1 MVAVCGGMRYPSPI
15 PAEYFVMHT
24 CFSATGAGKSSLLNA
39 ILDGTLSFRRAL
51 IESRQI
57 ELFTMQT
64 TLYRLV
70 VCEVSDSDSNVLIRP
85 SQNSCWY
92 ILACTAVVTEI
103 AYHTK
108 KTIDADIS
116 FLSEG
121 EWRQELEVLL
131 DDLVD
136 ENGEPK
142 RSTDMRSD
150 AGVAWSK
157 VSQFLTRVLTHPH
170 VFLFLSGSRSLS
182 HSHRRANGWYD
193 SRSDYCQG
201 SA

>member
-1 MVAVCGGMRYPSPI
+1 M
-15 PAEYFVMHT
+15 
-24 CFSATGAGKSSLLNA
+24 
-39 ILDGTLSFRRAL
+39 
-51 IESRQI
+51 
-57 ELFTMQT
+57 
-64 TLYRLV
+64 
-70 VCEVSDSDSNVLIRP
+70 
-85 SQNSCWY
+85 
-92 ILACTAVVTEI
+92 TEI

-108 KTIDADIS
+108 NTIDADVS

-157 VSQFLTRVLTHPH
+157 VI
-170 VFLFLSGSRSLS
+170 GS
-182 HSHRRANGWYD
+182 
-193 SRSDYCQG
+193 CV
-201 SA
+201 